1 MIHRV
6 SVVVLS
12 VKIQTNIQGETMK
25 IKQPQEPTYN
35 GYKNWQTWSAI
46 ISIQN
51 DKTVEKIASKPAV
64 TSFDKLL
71 KQVLSLQSE
80 TLHGVDWIDPGID
93 GPTLDHALSEWPAFR
108 AK

>member
-1 MIHRV
+1 MQEV
-6 SVVVLS
+6 
-12 VKIQTNIQGETMK
+12 
-25 IKQPQEPTYN
+25 KQPQEPTYN
-35 GYKNWQTWSAI
+35 GFKNWKTWSAV

-71 KQVLSLQSE
+71 KQVLNLQSE

-93 GPTLDHALSEWPAFR
+93 GPTIDHALSEWPAFR
-108 AK
+108 SKDHRFNSL